1 MSEIEKYSRR
11 GLRTSYIS
19 TVVGI
24 SLVLFLVGLI
34 IGGILGIT
42 DFQTKAKENIAG
54 DIFFNEGFN
63 EADIKQVELQLKKW
77 REFKSVKYMS
87 PEAALA
93 TFYENQTETK
103 ELNTIFEG
111 DNPLPPSITFS
122 PKEEYATK
130 EGMRS
135 IKSKLLKSFHSQIIE
150 VSFNEAN
157 IESIN
162 LGFKQFIFLVL
173 FLALIMI
180 IIAIAMINN
189 TIRLALYSKRFT
201 IKTMQ
206 LVGATSSFIRK
217 PFLMQSILQG
227 IIAAFVG
234 MGLLVT
240 LFYAIQNYFDEL
252 AITYSLKLFLILA
265 TSMISLG
272 IIITFIST
280 WMALNKYLKMKI
292 NDLY

>member
-1 MSEIEKYSRR
+1 
-11 GLRTSYIS
+11 
-19 TVVGI
+19 
-24 SLVLFLVGLI
+24 
-34 IGGILGIT
+34 
-42 DFQTKAKENIAG
+42 
-54 DIFFNEGFN
+54 
-63 EADIKQVELQLKKW
+63 
-77 REFKSVKYMS
+77 
-87 PEAALA
+87 
-93 TFYENQTETK
+93 
-103 ELNTIFEG
+103 
-111 DNPLPPSITFS
+111 
-122 PKEEYATK
+122 
-130 EGMRS
+130 
-135 IKSKLLKSFHSQIIE
+135 
-150 VSFNEAN
+150 
-157 IESIN
+157 
-162 LGFKQFIFLVL
+162 
-173 FLALIMI
+173 
-180 IIAIAMINN
+180 
-189 TIRLALYSKRFT
+189 
-201 IKTMQ
+201 MQ